1 MIIMVSKEQVSNV
14 KLFSEV
20 PNFEYVSRLP
30 DAKISDYITVKNFFK
45 RGFLREDIFQNL
57 AFFTK
62 YSISGNDRPD
72 NVAFEIY
79 QDSTLDWLVLMANNI
94 VNIQNEW
101 PISNPDFDELML
113 DKYGS
118 YDTLFNGI
126 HHYETIEVKDARDV
140 KIVNAGL
147 KVESDYSITFFDE
160 RADQM
165 KTVTPTIPVT
175 NYQYEQKVNEDKRN
189 IYLLQP
195 RYLQVVRDDLEDI
208 MTYREGST
216 QYMSETLKR
225 ADNIRLFS

>member
-1 MIIMVSKEQVSNV
+1 MSSY
-14 KLFSEV
+14 FSEV

-62 YSISGNDRPD
+62 YSITGNDRPD

-79 QDSTLDWLVLMANNI
+79 QDSSLDWLVLMANNI

-101 PISNPDFDELML
+101 PISNADFDELML

-126 HHYETIEVKDARDV
+126 HHYETTEVKDARDV

-147 KVESDYSITFFDE
+147 KVESDYSVTFIDE

-195 RYLQVVRDDLEDI
+195 RYVQVVRDDLEDL

>member
-1 MIIMVSKEQVSNV
+1 MSSY
-14 KLFSEV
+14 FSEV

-101 PISNPDFDELML
+101 PLSNIDFDELML

-147 KVESDYSITFFDE
+147 KVESDYSVTFFDE
-160 RADQM
+160 RAGGM
-165 KTVTPTIPVT
+165 RTVTPTIPVT

>member
-1 MIIMVSKEQVSNV
+1 MSSY
-14 KLFSEV
+14 FSEV
-20 PNFEYVSRLP
+20 PNIEYVSRLP

-62 YSISGNDRPD
+62 YSITGNDRPD

-101 PISNPDFDELML
+101 PLSNRDFDELML

-126 HHYETIEVKDARDV
+126 HHYETLEVTDARGV

-195 RYLQVVRDDLEDI
+195 RYLQIVRDDLEDI

>member
-1 MIIMVSKEQVSNV
+1 MSSY
-14 KLFSEV
+14 FSEV

-30 DAKISDYITVKNFFK
+30 DSKISDYITVKNFFK

-57 AFFTK
+57 TFFTK
-62 YSISGNDRPD
+62 YQIQGNDRPD
-72 NVAFEIY
+72 NVASQVY
-79 QDSTLDWLVLMANNI
+79 NDSTLDWLVLMSNNI

-101 PISNPDFDELML
+101 PLSNLDFDELML

-118 YDTLFNGI
+118 YDTLFNGV

-147 KVESDYSITFFDE
+147 KVESDYSVTFFDE

-165 KTVTPTIPVT
+165 KTVTPTIPIT

-195 RYLQVVRDDLEDI
+195 RYVQVVRDDLEDL

>member
-1 MIIMVSKEQVSNV
+1 MSSY
-14 KLFSEV
+14 FSEV

-30 DAKISDYITVKNFFK
+30 DSKISDYITVKNFFK

-57 AFFTK
+57 TFFTK
-62 YSISGNDRPD
+62 YQIQGSDRPD
-72 NVAFEIY
+72 NVASQVY
-79 QDSTLDWLVLMANNI
+79 NDSTLDWLVLMSNNI

-101 PISNPDFDELML
+101 PLSNLDFDELML

-160 RADQM
+160 RANQM
-165 KTVTPTIPVT
+165 KTETPTIPVT

-195 RYLQVVRDDLEDI
+195 RYVQVVRDDLEDLMI
-208 MTYREGST
+208 YREGST

>member
-1 MIIMVSKEQVSNV
+1 MSSY
-14 KLFSEV
+14 FSEV
-20 PNFEYVSRLP
+20 PNLEYVSRLP

-57 AFFTK
+57 TFFTK
-62 YSISGNDRPD
+62 YQIQGNDRPD
-72 NVAFEIY
+72 NVAFQVY
-79 QDSTLDWLVLMANNI
+79 NDSTLDWLVLIANNI

-101 PISNPDFDELML
+101 PISNMDFDELML

-147 KVESDYSITFFDE
+147 KVESNYSVTFFDE

-195 RYLQVVRDDLEDI
+195 RYVQVVRDDLEDL

>member
-1 MIIMVSKEQVSNV
+1 MSSY
-14 KLFSEV
+14 FSEV
-20 PNFEYVSRLP
+20 PNLEYVSRLP

-57 AFFTK
+57 TFFTK
-62 YSISGNDRPD
+62 YQIQGGDRPD
-72 NVAFEIY
+72 NVAFQVY
-79 QDSTLDWLVLMANNI
+79 NDSTLDWLVLIANNI

-101 PISNPDFDELML
+101 PLSNLDFDELML

-140 KIVNAGL
+140 VIVNAGL

-195 RYLQVVRDDLEDI
+195 RYVQVVRDDLEDL

>member
-1 MIIMVSKEQVSNV
+1 MSSY
-14 KLFSEV
+14 FSEV

-62 YSISGNDRPD
+62 YSITGNDRPD

-101 PISNPDFDELML
+101 PLSNVDFDELML

-160 RADQM
+160 RAGQM

-195 RYLQVVRDDLEDI
+195 RYVQVVRDDLEDL

>member
-1 MIIMVSKEQVSNV
+1 MSSY
-14 KLFSEV
+14 FSEV

-62 YSISGNDRPD
+62 YSITGNDRPD

-101 PISNPDFDELML
+101 PISNTDFDELMV

-126 HHYETIEVKDARDV
+126 HHYETLEVTDARGV

-195 RYLQVVRDDLEDI
+195 RYLQVVRDDLEDL

>member
-1 MIIMVSKEQVSNV
+1 MSSY
-14 KLFSEV
+14 FSEV

-62 YSISGNDRPD
+62 YSITGNDRPD

-101 PISNPDFDELML
+101 PLSNVDFDELML

-160 RADQM
+160 RAGQM

>member
-1 MIIMVSKEQVSNV
+1 MAFQVYN
-14 KLFSEV
+14 
-20 PNFEYVSRLP
+20 
-30 DAKISDYITVKNFFK
+30 
-45 RGFLREDIFQNL
+45 
-57 AFFTK
+57 
-62 YSISGNDRPD
+62 
-72 NVAFEIY
+72 
-79 QDSTLDWLVLMANNI
+79 DSTLDWLVLMSNNI

-101 PISNPDFDELML
+101 PLSNIDFDELML
-113 DKYGS
+113 EKYGS

-160 RADQM
+160 RANQM

-195 RYLQVVRDDLEDI
+195 RYVQVVRDDLEDL

>member
-1 MIIMVSKEQVSNV
+1 MSSY
-14 KLFSEV
+14 FSEV

-62 YSISGNDRPD
+62 YSITGNDRPD

-101 PISNPDFDELML
+101 PISNTDFDELML

-126 HHYETIEVKDARDV
+126 HHYETLEVTDARGV

-195 RYLQVVRDDLEDI
+195 RYVQVVRDDLEDL

>member
-1 MIIMVSKEQVSNV
+1 MSSY
-14 KLFSEV
+14 FSEV

-30 DAKISDYITVKNFFK
+30 DAKISDYITVNNFFK
-45 RGFLREDIFQNL
+45 KGFLREDIFQNL
-57 AFFTK
+57 SFFTK

-101 PISNPDFDELML
+101 PLSNVDFDELML

-147 KVESDYSITFFDE
+147 KVESDYSVTFFDE
-160 RADQM
+160 RAGGM
-165 KTVTPTIPVT
+165 RTVTPTIPVT

>member
-1 MIIMVSKEQVSNV
+1 MSSY
-14 KLFSEV
+14 FSEV

-30 DAKISDYITVKNFFK
+30 DSKISDYITVKNFFK

-57 AFFTK
+57 TFFTK
-62 YSISGNDRPD
+62 YQIQGNDRPD
-72 NVAFEIY
+72 NVASQVY
-79 QDSTLDWLVLMANNI
+79 NDSTLDWLVLISNNI

-101 PISNPDFDELML
+101 PISNIDFDELML
-113 DKYGS
+113 EKYGS

-140 KIVNAGL
+140 KILNAGL

-195 RYLQVVRDDLEDI
+195 RYVQVVRDDLEDL

>member
-1 MIIMVSKEQVSNV
+1 MSSY
-14 KLFSEV
+14 FSEV

-62 YSISGNDRPD
+62 YSITGNDRPD

-101 PISNPDFDELML
+101 PLSNVDFDELMI

-147 KVESDYSITFFDE
+147 KVESDYSVTFYDE
-160 RADQM
+160 RAGQM

-175 NYQYEQKVNEDKRN
+175 NYQYEQRVNEDKRN

>member
-1 MIIMVSKEQVSNV
+1 MSSY
-14 KLFSEV
+14 FSEV

-62 YSISGNDRPD
+62 YSITGNDRPD

-79 QDSTLDWLVLMANNI
+79 QDSSLDWLVLMANNI

-101 PISNPDFDELML
+101 PLSNRDFDELML
-113 DKYGS
+113 EKYGS

-126 HHYETIEVKDARDV
+126 HHYETIEVKDALGV

-147 KVESDYSITFFDE
+147 KVESDYSVTFFDD
-160 RADQM
+160 RAGGM
-165 KTVTPTIPVT
+165 RTVTPTIPVT
-175 NYQYEQKVNEDKRN
+175 NYQYEQDINDGKRN

-216 QYMSETLKR
+216 QYVSETLKR

>member
-1 MIIMVSKEQVSNV
+1 MSSY
-14 KLFSEV
+14 FSEV

-57 AFFTK
+57 SFFTK
-62 YSISGNDRPD
+62 YSINGNDRPD
-72 NVAFEIY
+72 NVAFEVY

-101 PISNPDFDELML
+101 PISNADFDELML
-113 DKYGS
+113 EKYGS
-118 YDTLFNGI
+118 YDTLFSGI
-126 HHYETIEVKDARDV
+126 HHHETLEVKDARDV

-147 KVESDYSITFFDE
+147 KVESDYSVTFFDE
-160 RADQM
+160 RAGEM

-195 RYLQVVRDDLEDI
+195 RYLQVVRDDLEDLMI
-208 MTYREGST
+208 YREGST

>member
-1 MIIMVSKEQVSNV
+1 MNTSVDFLTLRFLIILPSKTF
-14 KLFSEV
+14 L
-20 PNFEYVSRLP
+20 R
-30 DAKISDYITVKNFFK
+30 

-62 YSISGNDRPD
+62 YSITGNDRPD

-101 PISNPDFDELML
+101 PISNTDFDELML

-160 RADQM
+160 RAGQM
-165 KTVTPTIPVT
+165 K
-175 NYQYEQKVNEDKRN
+175 NCN
-189 IYLLQP
+189 
-195 RYLQVVRDDLEDI
+195 
-208 MTYREGST
+208 TYNSSHELSV
-216 QYMSETLKR
+216 
-225 ADNIRLFS
+225 

>member
-1 MIIMVSKEQVSNV
+1 MSSY
-14 KLFSEV
+14 FSEV

-57 AFFTK
+57 TFFTK
-62 YSISGNDRPD
+62 YQIQGNDRPD

-101 PISNPDFDELML
+101 PISNPDFDEIML
-113 DKYGS
+113 ERYGS

-126 HHYETIEVKDARDV
+126 HHYETIELKDARDV

-147 KVESDYSITFFDE
+147 KVESDYSITFYDE
-160 RADQM
+160 RSGVM
-165 KTVTPTIPVT
+165 KTETPTIPVT
-175 NYQYEQKVNEDKRN
+175 NYQYEEGFNENKRN

-195 RYLQVVRDDLEDI
+195 RYLQVVRDDLEDL

>member
-1 MIIMVSKEQVSNV
+1 MPAYFRNV
-14 KLFSEV
+14 
-20 PNFEYVSRLP
+20 PDFEYVSRTA
-30 DAKISDYITVKNFFK
+30 DTKQISEYQKVKNLFK
-45 RGFLREDIFQNL
+45 RGKLKNDIFNDL
-57 AFFTK
+57 TYFTK
-62 YSISGNDRPD
+62 YQIVGDDRPD

-101 PISNPDFDELML
+101 PISNADFYELML

-147 KVESDYSITFFDE
+147 KVESDYSVTFFDE
-160 RADQM
+160 RAGGM
-165 KTVTPTIPVT
+165 RTVTPTIPVT

>member
-1 MIIMVSKEQVSNV
+1 MSSY
-14 KLFSEV
+14 FSEV

-62 YSISGNDRPD
+62 YSITGNDRPD

-101 PISNPDFDELML
+101 PLSNIDFDELML

-118 YDTLFNGI
+118 YDTLFNGV

-147 KVESDYSITFFDE
+147 KVESDYSVTFFDE

>member
-1 MIIMVSKEQVSNV
+1 MSSY
-14 KLFSEV
+14 FSEV

-62 YSISGNDRPD
+62 YSIRGDDRPD
-72 NVAFEIY
+72 NVAFEVY
-79 QDSTLDWLVLMANNI
+79 EDSTLDWLVLMANNI

-101 PISNPDFDELML
+101 PISNADFDELML
-113 DKYGS
+113 EKYGS
-118 YDTLFNGI
+118 YDTLFSGI
-126 HHYETIEVKDARDV
+126 HHYETLEVKDARDV
-140 KIVNAGL
+140 RIVNAGL
-147 KVESDYSITFFDE
+147 KVESDYSVTFFDE
-160 RADQM
+160 RAGQM
-165 KTVTPTIPVT
+165 VTVTPTIPVT
-175 NYQYEQKVNEDKRN
+175 NYQYEQKINEDKRN

-195 RYLQVVRDDLEDI
+195 RYLQVVRDDLEDL

>member
-1 MIIMVSKEQVSNV
+1 MSSY
-14 KLFSEV
+14 FSEV

-45 RGFLREDIFQNL
+45 KGFLREDIFQNL
-57 AFFTK
+57 SFFTK
-62 YSISGNDRPD
+62 YSITGNDRPD

-101 PISNPDFDELML
+101 PLSNVDFDELML
-113 DKYGS
+113 DRYGS

-126 HHYETIEVKDARDV
+126 HHYETIEVKDARNV

-147 KVESDYSITFFDE
+147 KVESDYSVTFFDE
-160 RADQM
+160 RAGGM
-165 KTVTPTIPVT
+165 RTVTPTIPVT